1 MGEYTMKKRLIN
13 AICNERGVAT
23 LLTTLYVTPIVL
35 FLCFSIVP
43 IFVYVLKQD
52 HLSAIISH
60 SLKEAEDTG
69 YVSPTVIANTN
80 TRLAALGLGAVTV
93 GGTNYPSYVGSTTT
107 KVLKDDPNPTITIV
121 IKYPAPNL
129 TKMLTAIG
137 GTGSGQVNEGFYYL
151 TLYGKSEAF
160 N

>member
-1 MGEYTMKKRLIN
+1 MKKKLID
-13 AICNERGVAT
+13 AIRNDRGVAT
-23 LLTTLYVTPIVL
+23 LLTTLLVTPVVL

-43 IFVYVLKQD
+43 IFVYTLKMD
-52 HLSAIISH
+52 HINTIVNH
-60 SLKEAEDTG
+60 GLKEAEDTG

-80 TRLAALGLGAVTV
+80 TRLASLGLGAVTV

-107 KVLKDDPNPTITIV
+107 KVLKDDANSTITFV

-129 TKMLTAIG
+129 TKMLAAIG
-137 GTGSGQVNEGFYYL
+137 GTGSSQVNEGFYYL
-151 TLYGKSEAF
+151 TLYGKSEAY